1 MLKIIKAG
9 YGCCGTSYTIP
20 TLPNLNTGNKRQTR
34 QGVKALAL
42 VKCSAYGALDTDTKI
57 ADSTVWAALLASN
70 DAVIINLCEAVTS
83 FTDDTAF
90 ELRGG
95 CGAYTRGASESTLTI
110 EDDTDNAALDRTKFY
125 QSLNDNTNGFYVL
138 ANFCSN
144 ESNVGNLSGLYRC
157 AVDAKHQ
164 QDTDGRRFWTVTFKV
179 QGAVMP
185 KYTGLTW
192 DLTTL

>member
-1 MLKIIKAG
+1 MLKIVKAG
-9 YGCCGTSYTIP
+9 YGCGCSNSYTIP
-20 TLPNLNTGNKRQTR
+20 ALPNLNTGNKRQVR
-34 QGVKALAL
+34 QGIKALAL
-42 VKCSAYGALDTDTKI
+42 VKCDAYGALDTDAKI
-57 ADSTVWAALLASN
+57 ADSTVWTALIASN
-70 DAVIINLCEAVTS
+70 DAVIISLCEANTS
-83 FTDDTAF
+83 FTDDTSF

-95 CGAYTRGASESTLTI
+95 CGAYSHGAPESTLTI

-125 QSLNDNTNGFYVL
+125 QTLNDNTNGFFVL
-138 ANFCSN
+138 ANFCGDA
-144 ESNVGNLSGLYRC
+144 NVGNLSGLYRC

-164 QDTDGRRFWTVTFKV
+164 LDTDGRRFWTITFKV